1 MRNTV
6 ILPSETYA
14 RKAQRILTANGY
26 PSELIR
32 FTVPKEGCS
41 FGLTVI
47 GKPEEI
53 KEILK
58 KAGIPARSFRKER
71 DSL

>member
-1 MRNTV
+1 MINTA

-26 PSELIR
+26 PSELVR
-32 FTVPKEGCS
+32 FTSPREGCR
-41 FGLTVI
+41 FGLRIV

-53 KEILK
+53 QDILRN
-58 KAGIPARSFRKER
+58 AGIPVRTFGNER
-71 DSL
+71 DNL